1 MYVKENLITKYS
13 ILNKLIINNWTNEL
27 IISKEYII
35 KRRIINMEL
44 NIQYRLNIITAN
56 DNNEI
61 NKEPAKILIDNRLD
75 KVKDCKIIEK
85 DSSINKIIKNSSI
98 LVKNKY
104 NRYATRI
111 KPKYPIDIK

>member
-1 MYVKENLITKYS
+1 
-13 ILNKLIINNWTNEL
+13 
-27 IISKEYII
+27 
-35 KRRIINMEL
+35 MEL

-111 KPKYPIDIK
+111 KPKFFIIFFIIIYITINWYINSREIKG